1 MAIAACIEQKVD
13 FLFIMLQLCNHSH
26 VIAVCV
32 YIWHTLPVSSQMQGY
47 CFLYKD
53 VIGSS
58 VRLSSEPKM
67 NAKWPFFLIKLH
79 SCVRKS
85 ATNFLCVKTVGDNV
99 VRHSWPNYQCE
110 NDWWVR
116 PLLPEIL
123 DQGDRVGAK
132 SPNFDLF
139 SLVAL
144 KKFLSVKI
152 VSESCKAFIVL
163 TIRAKMIGGGRP
175 LKRIFCIK

>member
-85 ATNFLCVKTVGDNV
+85 ATNFLCVKTVSSKV
-99 VRHSWPNYQCE
+99 VRHSLACLTVHKWLVGDIPFNV
-110 NDWWVR
+110 NFVR
-116 PLLPEIL
+116 N
-123 DQGDRVGAK
+123 V
-132 SPNFDLF
+132 NH
-139 SLVAL
+139 SLVWRRCA
-144 KKFLSVKI
+144 SVLRG
-152 VSESCKAFIVL
+152 KATHVGDYN
-163 TIRAKMIGGGRP
+163 AV
-175 LKRIFCIK
+175 